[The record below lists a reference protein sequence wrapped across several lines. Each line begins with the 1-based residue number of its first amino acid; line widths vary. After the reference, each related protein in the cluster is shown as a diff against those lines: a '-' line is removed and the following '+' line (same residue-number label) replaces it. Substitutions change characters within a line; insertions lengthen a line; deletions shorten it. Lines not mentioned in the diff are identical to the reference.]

1 MRLTRV
7 LGLLVFLSVVLG
19 VLAGGHYYLA
29 RRLILDLDLAAGVE
43 TGLLVALVSLAAS
56 MILQPIAE
64 RTIRSPL
71 ARPLGWVA
79 SIWMGAAF
87 VLLVLLGL
95 GDLVMWLRSLISGP
109 AAAPVELARMRAV
122 ATLGLAALAVGT
134 GMRTA
139 LRVPKVRRVEVPL
152 RRWPAALDGLRIVQI
167 TDVHIGPV
175 LGASFAQAVTQRVN
189 ALEPDIVAVTGD
201 LVDGS
206 VAKLMHEVAPF
217 GHLKSRYGVY
227 FVTGNHDH
235 YSGANA
241 WAAAVQRLGMRTLR
255 NESVRI
261 EHAGAS
267 FDLAGVDDHRG
278 DWVNGSR
285 QDLDAALAGRDQD
298 RPVILLAH
306 DPTTFREASRYA
318 VDLQI
323 SGHTHGG
330 QIFPFHFPVKLATTW
345 LAGLYEKGLS
355 KLYVSR
361 GTGFWGPPMRI
372 GAPPEITELVLRAGP
387 DRG

>member
-1 MRLTRV
+1 MTLTRV
-7 LGLLVFLSVVLG
+7 LGLLVFLSVIVGVLG
-19 VLAGGHYYLA
+19 GGHYYLA
-29 RRLILDLDLAAGVE
+29 RRLILDLQLDPGLQ
-43 TGLLVALVSLAAS
+43 TGLLVGLVTLGAS

-71 ARPLGWVA
+71 ARPLSWIA
-79 SIWMGAAF
+79 SVWMGAAF

-95 GDLVMWLRSLISGP
+95 GDLGLWIRELALGP
-109 AAAPVELARMRAV
+109 AAAPVEVARLRAL
-122 ATLGLAALAVGT
+122 ATLGVAGLTVAT
-134 GMRTA
+134 GMRAA
-139 LRVPKVRRVEVPL
+139 LRVPSVRRVEVPL
-152 RRWPAALDGLRIVQI
+152 RRWPAALDGFRIVQI
-167 TDVHIGPV
+167 TDVHIGPL
-175 LGASFAQAVTQRVN
+175 LGAGFARAVTTRAN
-189 ALEPDIVAVTGD
+189 ELRPDIVAVTGD

-217 GHLKSRYGVY
+217 GDLKSRHGVF

-241 WAAAVQRLGMRTLR
+241 WATAVERLGMRVLR
-255 NESVRI
+255 NESTRI
-261 EHAGAS
+261 EQDGAS

-278 DWVNGSR
+278 DWVSGSR
-285 QDLDAALAGRDQD
+285 EDLDAALGNRNND
-298 RPVILLAH
+298 RPVVLLAH
-306 DPTTFREASRYA
+306 DPTTFRDASRYG

-330 QIFPFHFPVKLATTW
+330 QIFPFHLPVKLATTW
-345 LAGLYEKGLS
+345 IAGLYEKGLS

-372 GAPPEITELVLRAGP
+372 GAPPEITELVLRAG
-387 DRG
+387 